1 MAERERVNE
10 RCRVV
15 HGLVAALQIRENPLQ
30 LRHRLLARAV
40 VVRRYPWVPPEDLA
54 SEVRVVMPCLQQ
66 AIYVASGAE
75 IAQSNLLPGLQEIE
89 IPSVPGR
96 RKNNRAQHPSNHRWC
111 KRGST
116 GGKGH

>member
-1 MAERERVNE
+1 
-10 RCRVV
+10 
-15 HGLVAALQIRENPLQ
+15 
-30 LRHRLLARAV
+30 
-40 VVRRYPWVPPEDLA
+40 
-54 SEVRVVMPCLQQ
+54 MPCLQQ

-75 IAQSNLLPGLQEIE
+75 IAQSNLLPGLQEIG